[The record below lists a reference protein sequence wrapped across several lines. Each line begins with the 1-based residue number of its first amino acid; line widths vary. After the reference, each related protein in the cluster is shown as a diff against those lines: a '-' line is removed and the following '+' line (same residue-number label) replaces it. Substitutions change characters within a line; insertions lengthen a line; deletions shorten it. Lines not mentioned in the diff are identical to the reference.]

1 MAGLD
6 ADELLPHEPTPTDS
20 AVVGLS
26 AVVTIRIPGGTVPGE
41 VQLRVRGA
49 YESLIAYAV
58 EPLEVGR
65 HVVIRASRGA
75 RAADVVHT
83 TPGD

>member
-1 MAGLD
+1 MD
-6 ADELLPHEPTPTDS
+6 ADELLPAESTPTDS
-20 AVVGLS
+20 AIVGLN
-26 AVVTIRIPGGTVPGE
+26 AVVTIRVPGGTVPGE
-41 VQLRVRGA
+41 VRLRVRGA
-49 YESLIAYAV
+49 FESVIAYSV

-65 HVVIRASRGA
+65 HVVVRASRGA